1 MSAPRVH
8 PRRRPIYNNAPISR
22 LPSSSSPLSSY
33 SDLSDPACRHSAL
46 RSMQLR
52 KGATFHSPTTPPS
65 PGSDPILNIH
75 SLLRRSPTCP
85 RSLEDVIAAG
95 EKRMAVFIDKFE
107 RNLSGL
113 GDYSPSSPSPSTAS
127 SSSSSTSSR
136 NRHRILDDDDLPV
149 PRAILDAHV
158 IHADTMDTDSTDS
171 KHCKPLRIDD
181 SPAMNSRQ
189 HASDSGLGTSVS
201 GTSNSTSIHS
211 REKGRLYLFIPFNNI
226 HNAGA
231 NRNLLTSALDK
242 MNHSPK
248 DRQSLQEPKVAS
260 TQSAITRSISSNTLE
275 IPTFGVAARKNID
288 RFILNPILL
297 EKRLTPFHPLA
308 RGVPERIENK
318 EITCLRDLEKTLLFL
333 APVSQLLDID
343 VSDCAHTLR
352 NHIKKFTTSK
362 ASYIAF
368 CEFTIQCLHTTVGYL
383 NERDQRRP
391 SDRPYTNGYFLD
403 LVEQIRQYASMINA
417 ARERKGPRPRSRN
430 SENNKDYSS
439 YVQEPLGN
447 NSPSALGSHVFSDEE
462 LTLEGGLA
470 ATGRPAELVR
480 RKKNQAISLRTREPY
495 EEMASPVIP
504 MMKRSLS
511 TETCDDSV
519 TRSMAR
525 RKKNAPPL
533 DINQK
538 CKDCDKV
545 FKRPCDLTKH
555 EKTHSRPW
563 KCDERSCKYFEIG
576 WPTEKERDRHVND
589 KHSKSPQL
597 YRCQFP
603 PCTYQSKRDSNRKQ
617 HMEKAHGW
625 VYVRSKNNG
634 KASSRVSSSHTP
646 HTPQTPIM
654 KTPNSGTVDI
664 PTPLSHPALSPY
676 LANVSPYEQSL
687 QYNAPGSGTYPLD
700 DLTDPQNQD
709 FQLFPDAMDD
719 FNAFVSPMD
728 FSAFEAHLAATDP
741 NQYIPNLDIPMLSSS
756 SSTSTAPASA
766 LLGSGLLDET
776 PFDPRTTTPNFDVDF
791 DNMDSEYITMNMQLL
806 TPAQSVEVHGLSPF
820 SRNTSVSG
828 LSPTSVSEQ
837 KISSNL
843 SPTGQGNL
851 MLYSPNSQQNIDEGF
866 HDAYG
871 NHSNNHMGKPNG
883 DFTLFESPGD
893 TTTSAQNFPILNTFP
908 HDQYS
913 ADDAWGVQIDPMD
926 MHREADE
933 YVMDY

>member
-8 PRRRPIYNNAPISR
+8 PRRRPIYNSAPIPR
-22 LPSSSSPLSSY
+22 LPTSSSPLSSS

-46 RSMQLR
+46 HSMQLR

-65 PGSDPILNIH
+65 PGTDPILNIH

-113 GDYSPSSPSPSTAS
+113 GTCSPSTAS
-127 SSSSSTSSR
+127 SSSSSSSSSPR
-136 NRHRILDDDDLPV
+136 NRHSILDDDDLPV

-171 KHCKPLRIDD
+171 NHCKPLRIDD
-181 SPAMNSRQ
+181 SPAMNSSQ

-201 GTSNSTSIHS
+201 GTSNSASIHS
-211 REKGRLYLFIPFNNI
+211 REKAI
-226 HNAGA
+226 
-231 NRNLLTSALDK
+231 DK

-248 DRQSLQEPKVAS
+248 DRKSLQEPKMAS

-333 APVSQLLDID
+333 APVSQLLYID
-343 VSDCAHTLR
+343 VSDCTHTLR

-403 LVEQIRQYASMINA
+403 LVEQIRQYASMISA
-417 ARERKGPRPRSRN
+417 ARERQGPRPRSRDG
-430 SENNKDYSS
+430 ENNKDYS
-439 YVQEPLGN
+439 
-447 NSPSALGSHVFSDEE
+447 SDEE

-495 EEMASPVIP
+495 EERASPVIP

-511 TETCDDSV
+511 TESCDDSV

-700 DLTDPQNQD
+700 DLMDPQNQD

-741 NQYIPNLDIPMLSSS
+741 NQYIPNLDIPMSSS
-756 SSTSTAPASA
+756 ASSTSTAPASA
-766 LLGSGLLDET
+766 LLGSGLIDEN

-806 TPAQSVEVHGLSPF
+806 TPAQSVEVHGLSSF

-828 LSPTSVSEQ
+828 LSPGSVSEQ
-837 KISSNL
+837 KVSSNL

-883 DFTLFESPGD
+883 DFTLFESPAD
-893 TTTSAQNFPILNTFP
+893 TTTSAQNFPTLNNFSDD
-908 HDQYS
+908 HYS

-933 YVMDY
+933 YMMDY